1 MRALLLPFLASCFA
15 NAYIPSK
22 TPLKD
27 CPWKSH
33 HSNIH
38 HQIRHA
44 VPSKDA
50 DLSNAAPSPD
60 DAEENKAL
68 TPQAT
73 RTVKD
78 YDSSRQSNV
87 DKWRIAFP
95 QCRIPDD
102 SPLLLPEIREE
113 DQGKKCLVLDLDD
126 TLIYTDYSKNEHDA
140 DIYFEIEVCNIR
152 RRSNR

>member
-1 MRALLLPFLASCFA
+1 MRALLLPFIASCFA

-33 HSNIH
+33 HSNTR
-38 HQIRHA
+38 HQMRRA

-50 DLSNAAPSPD
+50 DLSNAAPSLD

-68 TPQAT
+68 TPQTT

-87 DKWRIAFP
+87 DKWRLEFP
-95 QCRIPDD
+95 TCNIPYD
-102 SPLLLPEIREE
+102 SPLLLPEICEE
-113 DQGKKCLVLDLDD
+113 DRGKKCLVLDLDD
-126 TLIYTDYSKNEHDA
+126 TLIYNDYSKKTNA
-140 DIYFEIEVCNIR
+140 DIYFEIEVCTIR